1 MSDSDI
7 NQTYERYKQQLQRIA
22 WRLQYRTRTRLRR
35 ELPILYDFSSSP
47 SFAEEVDSRLLVEQW
62 IHSLASE
69 KEQDIIRSLFI
80 EEKTERQVA
89 QQFNIS
95 QQAVSKWKK
104 KALQSIYQ
112 KMNYAN

>member
-1 MSDSDI
+1 MSELTT

-22 WRLQYRTRTRLRR
+22 WRLQYRTHTRLRK

-47 SFAEEVDSRLLVEQW
+47 SFAEEVDSQLLVEQW
-62 IHSLASE
+62 IHSLPTV
-69 KEQDIIRSLFI
+69 KEQEIIRSLFI
-80 EEKTERQVA
+80 QEKTEKQVA